1 MMVPSGR
8 VTLAVEKDCVP
19 AVPVVIDEPALED
32 VEPLPDCTVVVVPP
46 AVVEDDTRPPPAVTD
61 VDDPFPAELP
71 LSMTLHVVP
80 SLSLMVSLAKAAPA
94 ISIAKISGRAKA
106 LLCEND
112 AEVITGPPE
121 ERTEALWL
129 PPIDD

>member
-1 MMVPSGR
+1 MVPSGR

-32 VEPLPDCTVVVVPP
+32 VEPLRDWTVFVVPP
-46 AVVEDDTRPPPAVTD
+46 IVVEDDTPPPPAVTD

-94 ISIAKISGRAKA
+94 MIIAKISGRAKA

-112 AEVITGPPE
+112 AEVILGPPK
-121 ERTEALWL
+121 ERKEALWL